1 MSWRNE
7 HFCCVGKT
15 YHFCCVGK
23 TYHFCCVGEMNIF
36 AGPCPPLSSPD
47 DDLTVH
53 IGDRHVTVSAHW
65 LMFVSQMVR
74 GMLSADMKEKQQRT
88 ISLDGLGINMEQF
101 TGGHFHRVLQASIF
115 SESEKCAR
123 PSQVGRLLSAIVSV
137 SSGRVVGYYQGN
149 RALTSAQAKK
159 LTHLILAFSVPDAQG
174 NLSPLT
180 SVQAQALT
188 TGKSANSALKVLIAI
203 GGGNGLD
210 GADIDWQ
217 FPTVND
223 KANYVSFLREL
234 NMALPSGAL
243 LSIAWAA
250 SAFYLDPGF
259 DLAGIATAVDFINVM
274 CYNFYGGWSTESTG
288 PNSALYQGANADPS
302 DSLNTN
308 WTIVYHLTK
317 MSDPEKLNLGVPFYG
332 KYWNNVGAPLN
343 GDDLWRQLGTYG
355 TELPWRDLGN
365 SFDLTKMTYHKTAK
379 TPYIYDASSKIFLT
393 FDNPQSLEDKVQYV
407 ASQKIG
413 GTMIWA
419 IDQDDDKL
427 SLLNTV
433 SK

>member
-1 MSWRNE
+1 MIREIISSGNVLP
-7 HFCCVGKT
+7 HF
-15 YHFCCVGK
+15 
-23 TYHFCCVGEMNIF
+23 
-36 AGPCPPLSSPD
+36 
-47 DDLTVH
+47 
-53 IGDRHVTVSAHW
+53 
-65 LMFVSQMVR
+65 
-74 GMLSADMKEKQQRT
+74 
-88 ISLDGLGINMEQF
+88 
-101 TGGHFHRVLQASIF
+101 
-115 SESEKCAR
+115 
-123 PSQVGRLLSAIVSV
+123 AIVSV

-159 LTHLILAFSVPDAQG
+159 LTHLVLAFSVPDAQG

-188 TGKSANSALKVLIAI
+188 AGKSANSALKVLIAI
-203 GGGNGLD
+203 GGGGFNASTFTSLTSTNRTRQEFIAKIVSFLKSNGLD

-223 KANYVSFLREL
+223 KANYVAFLREL

-243 LSIAWAA
+243 LSIASAA

-259 DLAGIATAVDFINVM
+259 DLAGIATAVDFIN
-274 CYNFYGGWSTESTG
+274 
-288 PNSALYQGANADPS
+288 GANADPS

-355 TELPWRDLGN
+355 TELAWRDLGN

-427 SLLNTV
+427 SLLNAV

>member
-1 MSWRNE
+1 MLNRIERFSRWHRRPRYIFVIRLIN
-7 HFCCVGKT
+7 FC
-15 YHFCCVGK
+15 
-23 TYHFCCVGEMNIF
+23 EI
-36 AGPCPPLSSPD
+36 D
-47 DDLTVH
+47 
-53 IGDRHVTVSAHW
+53 
-65 LMFVSQMVR
+65 QMVLNAETN
-74 GMLSADMKEKQQRT
+74 GK
-88 ISLDGLGINMEQF
+88 
-101 TGGHFHRVLQASIF
+101 
-115 SESEKCAR
+115 
-123 PSQVGRLLSAIVSV
+123 
-137 SSGRVVGYYQGN
+137 
-149 RALTSAQAKK
+149 AKK

-203 GGGNGLD
+203 GGGGFNATTFTSLTSNNGTRQEFIAKIVSFLKSNGLD

-243 LSIAWAA
+243 LSIASAA

-259 DLAGIATAVDFINVM
+259 DLAGIANAVDFINVM
-274 CYNFYGGWSTESTG
+274 CYNYYGGWNTESTG
-288 PNSALYQGANADPS
+288 PNSALYQGVNADPS

-355 TELPWRDLGN
+355 TELAWRDLGN

-427 SLLNTV
+427 SLLNAV
-433 SK
+433 LK

>member
-1 MSWRNE
+1 
-7 HFCCVGKT
+7 
-15 YHFCCVGK
+15 
-23 TYHFCCVGEMNIF
+23 MNKF
-36 AGPCPPLSSPD
+36 
-47 DDLTVH
+47 
-53 IGDRHVTVSAHW
+53 
-65 LMFVSQMVR
+65 
-74 GMLSADMKEKQQRT
+74 
-88 ISLDGLGINMEQF
+88 LGILF
-101 TGGHFHRVLQASIF
+101 
-115 SESEKCAR
+115 CAWIH
-123 PSQVGRLLSAIVSV
+123 QLAIVSV

-180 SVQAQALT
+180 SVQAQTLT

-203 GGGNGLD
+203 GGGGFNASIFTSLTSNNGTRQEFIAKIVSFLKSNGLD
-210 GADIDWQ
+210 GANIDWQ

-223 KANYVSFLREL
+223 KANYVAFLHEL

-243 LSIAWAA
+243 LSIASAA

-274 CYNFYGGWSTESTG
+274 CYNYYGGWSTESTG
-288 PNSALYQGANADPS
+288 PNSALYQGTNADPS

-317 MSDPEKLNLGVPFYG
+317 MNDPEKLNLGVPFYG

-343 GDDLWRQLGTYG
+343 GDGLWRQLGTYG
-355 TELPWRDLGN
+355 TELAWRDLGN
-365 SFDLTKMTYHKTAK
+365 NSDLTKMSYHKTAK

-393 FDNPQSLEDKVQYV
+393 FDNPQSLEDKLQYV

-427 SLLNTV
+427 SLLMPFQNEL
-433 SK
+433 